1 MRDISRV
8 LVCMTKECIRRHIHI
23 YGRDIK
29 TQTSTVVLDLCL
41 RVSLYSGNHFF
52 KDRVRDILTPLD
64 VKRNVEETSTILRVR
79 KYFIFDLD
87 YISTTN
93 IWFMEKKK
101 KKSKIAHLA
110 LLSDKRICLIVTV
123 QRTREAG

>member
-52 KDRVRDILTPLD
+52 KDRVRYLNTPLD

-87 YISTTN
+87 ISTTN
-93 IWFMEKKK
+93 IWFMRKKK
-101 KKSKIAHLA
+101 KNVK
-110 LLSDKRICLIVTV
+110 
-123 QRTREAG
+123 